1 MAEEMSRVQRRSPR
15 DNSSEASPNV
25 DDYDRLR
32 RYIDELHAERQ
43 NDSERQANNERQI
56 GELTNIVKAMAEK
69 LNMENA
75 QNAELRSFVKDMA
88 EKFNVKQTKL
98 DIAINEQRRSL
109 EQVRDRFV
117 RDKAKIDSQIAQLS
131 NIIAGLDEKFYTYQT
146 EHGVAIGEQKLGLE

>member
-15 DNSSEASPNV
+15 DNSTEAFLNV
-25 DDYDRLR
+25 DDYDGLR
-32 RYIDELHAERQ
+32 QYIEELHAERQ
-43 NDSERQANNERQI
+43 NDGERPANNERQI

-75 QNAELRSFVKDMA
+75 QNAELKSFVKDLA

-109 EQVRDRFV
+109 EQVRDRFI
-117 RDKAKIDSQIAQLS
+117 RDKANNDS
-131 NIIAGLDEKFYTYQT
+131 
-146 EHGVAIGEQKLGLE
+146 